1 MFINFSNHPS
11 KKWSIEQT
19 CEAEKFGQIKDLPF
33 PEVSPAATS
42 EEIIEMAEKIKE
54 EILQLNPDVVL
65 CQGEFTL
72 AYAVISRLKEN
83 NIKVIAACCERKA
96 EEIIEN
102 NTTVKKIVFRFAGFR
117 EYL

>member
-11 KKWSIEQT
+11 AKWSMEQIKAAEIFGKIRDFSFPNVSPMARAEEVKET
-19 CEAEKFGQIKDLPF
+19 AEKT
-33 PEVSPAATS
+33 AN
-42 EEIIEMAEKIKE
+42 
-54 EILQLNPDVVL
+54 EILNMHPQAVL

-83 NIKVIAACCERKA
+83 NIKVVAACCERKT
-96 EEIIEN
+96 E
-102 NTTVKKIVFRFAGFR
+102 TVTDGNDTIKKAIFRFAGFR